1 MTYRDAK
8 RELQALD
15 AVFRA
20 LDHPTRRQI
29 LLVIHFR
36 GDAMSAGEIVARF
49 SCRWPTISRHIK
61 ILVEAGVI
69 SVEKQGRERLY
80 RLEKNSLN
88 AARYWFTSFDR

>member
-8 RELQALD
+8 KDLEALD

-36 GDAMSAGEIVARF
+36 GDAMTAGEIVARF
-49 SCRWPTISRHIK
+49 SCRWPTVSRHIK
-61 ILVEAGVI
+61 ILVEAGVLG
-69 SVEKQGRERLY
+69 VEKQGRERLY
-80 RLEKNSLN
+80 RLESNSLD
-88 AARYWFTSFDR
+88 AARYWFTAFDG

>member
-8 RELQALD
+8 KDLEALD
-15 AVFRA
+15 AVFSA

-36 GDAMSAGEIVARF
+36 GGAMTAGEIVARF
-49 SCRWPTISRHIK
+49 SCRWPTVSRHIR
-61 ILVEAGVI
+61 ILVEAGVLG
-69 SVEKQGRERLY
+69 VEKQGRERLY

-88 AARYWFTSFDR
+88 AARFWFTSFDS